1 MRTDEAML
9 VSYISSVDEWHDL
22 VEQFPLFLSFS
33 EMVSL
38 VHQQVFNRPLE
49 QFFSSTNETKNKEM
63 NKMRH
68 DLTTGEANSRFLI
81 KQISCS
87 SVFLDGYWKA
97 LS

>member
-1 MRTDEAML
+1 ML
-9 VSYISSVDEWHDL
+9 VSYISSVDERHDL
-22 VEQFPLFLSFS
+22 VEHFPLFLSFS

-49 QFFSSTNETKNKEM
+49 QFFSRKQKKKTKIN
-63 NKMRH
+63 MRH
-68 DLTTGEANSRFLI
+68 DLTTGETNSRFSI
-81 KQISCS
+81 RQISRS